1 MTGHPEDEIGP
12 DDQIE
17 GDILLI
23 SPKKMQKH
31 QPEIHFSK
39 MIARPDIVGDKNEDD
54 EPMEGDRLV
63 IDPKIL
69 NKKIQNID
77 FSKQMGR

>member
-1 MTGHPEDEIGP
+1 
-12 DDQIE
+12 
-17 GDILLI
+17 
-23 SPKKMQKH
+23 MQKH